1 MRRRDFIS
9 LVGGAA
15 LVWPYAARAQQS
27 ALPMIGFLGLA
38 PASGSVGR
46 LKGLAAGLQEFG
58 FVAGTNVVMEFR
70 WAEKPDQ
77 LRDLAADLV
86 QHGPAVI
93 VTSGNAATVAAKSAT
108 AEIPIV
114 FSVADDP
121 VRLGFVASFSR
132 PGATLT
138 GVSLISGALGA
149 KRLELLRELM
159 PNARLIAMLTNPN
172 NPAEAMIRDEQAKAV
187 AIGQKVLVVN
197 ATNESEL
204 ETAFA
209 QIVRERA
216 DAILVSADAFF
227 TAHRDEIADLAA
239 RSRIPAIYPWREYA
253 EAGGL
258 ISYGTSLADSY
269 RQVGIYVGRILRG
282 VKPADLPVT
291 QPTRIELVINLN
303 TAKALGLT
311 VPPSILAR
319 ADEVIE

>member
-1 MRRRDFIS
+1 MRRRDLIS
-9 LVGGAA
+9 LIGAA
-15 LVWPYAARAQQS
+15 LIWARPARAQQS
-27 ALPMIGFLGLA
+27 AVPVIGFLGLG
-38 PASGSVGR
+38 PAAGSAGR

-58 FVAGTNVVMEFR
+58 FVAGTNAIMEFR
-70 WAEKPDQ
+70 WADKPDE
-77 LRDLAADLV
+77 LPELAVDLV
-86 QHGPAVI
+86 QRRPAVI
-93 VTSGNAATVAAKSAT
+93 VTSGNAATVAAKSASS
-108 AEIPIV
+108 EIPIV

-132 PGATLT
+132 PGGTLT

-159 PNARLIAMLTNPN
+159 PNARLIAMLMNPN

-187 AIGQKVLVVN
+187 AIGQKILVAT

-209 QIVRERA
+209 QIARERA

-227 TAHRDEIADLAA
+227 TAHRDEIAALAA
-239 RSRIPAIYPWREYA
+239 RSRIPSIYPWREYA

-269 RQVGIYVGRILRG
+269 RQVGIYVGRTLRG
-282 VKPADLPVT
+282 VKPADLPVI

-303 TAKALGLT
+303 TAKALSFEISPKL
-311 VPPSILAR
+311 LAL
-319 ADEVIE
+319 ADAVIE